1 MAKDDFHPE
10 REDDG
15 TPPPQKTSFLKRIF
29 ARKLPPGEQPPEG
42 TRPGLFQLKRR
53 HFSYLRYKNRRTQ
66 EPASILRQFCVNLN
80 EAAMIGRLSPV
91 ISRENELQQVARI
104 LSRRSKNNPLLIGE
118 AGVGKTAIIEG
129 LAQKIVNRELH
140 AWFNDKIIMRLDLP
154 LLVAGTKYRGEFE
167 GRLKKVLEA
176 VAMQPNIILF
186 IDEVH
191 TLVGAGSSEGSL
203 DAANILKPAL
213 ARGELRCISATTSQE
228 YQRYIAKDKAL
239 ARRFQPIR
247 IEQPSPEQVLEIAL
261 GVKRQYER
269 FHNVRIPR
277 KTIEAAIKLAD
288 RHIPERSMPDKV
300 IDLLD
305 EAAAQARFSGEK
317 SNGAARVISRR
328 MVQEVIASW
337 KRIPVEALN
346 RSEKNLLRRL
356 EQVLSREI
364 VGQQEAI
371 AALARAIRRRRAGI
385 DGHSGP
391 VGVFLFLGQ
400 TGVGKTAL
408 AQVLA
413 KTLFG
418 SSSALV
424 RLDMTEFSE
433 AHSIAKIIGSPP
445 GYVGFQDGGHL
456 TETIRHRPYSV
467 ILLDE
472 IEKAHPSI
480 FNILL
485 QLFDEGRLTDS
496 HGNTV
501 DFSNTIVIMTSNLI
515 SAESAARSPLGFLPE
530 KNGRNGEAI
539 DARELLHPFFRAEFS
554 NRIDEVLLFKA
565 LGREDLA
572 EIINRKLK
580 KLNEQLAE
588 RNLVISLTPACKK
601 FFVERALQASRQG
614 ARAVQRLIR
623 QYIEDPLAEAIFNN
637 ATRKGSVFKFS
648 LKEGEPTMQIERQ
661 EA

>member
-1 MAKDDFHPE
+1 MAKNNYNREP
-10 REDDG
+10 EDDG
-15 TPPPQKTSFLKRIF
+15 ASPPQKIPFYKRIF
-29 ARKLPPGEQPPEG
+29 ARRLPRNDNPDLHNSLF
-42 TRPGLFQLKRR
+42 RPRQKR
-53 HFSYLRYKNRRTQ
+53 FSYSRYKNRRAQ

-91 ISRENELQQVARI
+91 ISRESELQQVARI

-167 GRLKKVLEA
+167 GRLKKILEA

-247 IEQPSPEQVLEIAL
+247 IEQPSPEQVLTIAL
-261 GVKRQYER
+261 GIKRQYER
-269 FHNVRIPR
+269 YHKVRIPR
-277 KTIEAAIKLAD
+277 KTIEAAIALSE

-305 EAAAQARFSGEK
+305 EAAAQARFSDFKG
-317 SNGAARVISRR
+317 NGSSPRVITRR

-356 EQVLSREI
+356 EQALGREI
-364 VGQQEAI
+364 VGQDEAI
-371 AALARAIRRRRAGI
+371 ASLARAIRRRRAGI
-385 DGHSGP
+385 DGHEGP

-408 AQVLA
+408 AQALA

-418 SSSALV
+418 SASALV

-456 TETIRHRPYSV
+456 TETIRHRPYSI

-485 QLFDEGRLTDS
+485 QLFDDGRLTDS

-530 KNGRNGEAI
+530 KNGTPGTA
-539 DARELLHPFFRAEFS
+539 DARELIQPFFRSEFS
-554 NRIDEVLLFKA
+554 NRIDEILLFKA
-565 LGREDLA
+565 LGEKELA
-572 EIINRKLK
+572 EIIAQRIR
-580 KLNEQLAE
+580 KLNENLAE
-588 RNLVISLTPACKK
+588 RNISISLTPACRK
-601 FFVERALQASRQG
+601 FFVAQALKASRQG
-614 ARAVQRLIR
+614 ARAVQRLVR
-623 QYIEDPLAEAIFNN
+623 QHIEDPLAEAVFNN
-637 ATRKGSVFKFS
+637 VPRKGKTFVFS
-648 LKEGEPTMQIERQ
+648 MKEGRPVMRTG
-661 EA
+661 